1 MAVIERV
8 VAVITAGI
16 AVIYII
22 MNLVAMFKRMRK
34 PKEPWLLLLL
44 LVLAPPEVTA
54 QEWSGI
60 LSAERAIDWSDAGT
74 TIPTN
79 RTQCGSTI
87 SAYTGTAAT
96 INNAIASC
104 GANQY
109 VKLGAGTF
117 TLSTGITFGGDS
129 DKTLRGS
136 GPDSTF
142 LVVSNSDSCH
152 GQDSVICLG
161 GNDIRYYGPEAGNAG
176 GPVTANWTAGY
187 TQGATTITLS
197 GVSSGTT
204 QLKVGMFIVLDQTDD
219 ASDPGTDWFNT
230 NSSTYTSEGGTDYG
244 RTNRSQRQWVRVST
258 CDGNSTPG
266 HSCTSGT
273 DIVIDRPLYAP
284 NWVSGK
290 SPGAYWGADTSMGGG
305 NGIEDLSIECVSG
318 CGSAV
323 ALIGILF
330 EHDSWVKNVRGIYAP
345 NPRAYVLIYD
355 SARVVVRDS
364 YFFGS
369 QSESAGPTHY
379 GIEVIN
385 GCDNLIENNI
395 VQRRT
400 TPYISDGD
408 CGSVWAYNY
417 AINDQYSTATF
428 MQASNYSHEAGNHM
442 VLHEG
447 NDAVGLKN
455 DIVHGSSNAFTFFR
469 NYSRGFEPG
478 KTDTTS
484 AVVLHVFN
492 RYMNYVGNVL
502 GTSGEHTTYAS
513 ASTTDRI
520 YALEI
525 DGGGG
530 CSPNCDSD
538 AVTTTS
544 LLRWGNWDVVTS
556 TADNTDNDQTGTRWC
571 GNSGSTGWSTICSST
586 SEIPTGLAKY
596 PNSVPSSETL
606 PSSFYLQAKPSFYG
620 SNTWP
625 SIGPDISG
633 GTIANVGG
641 HVRRIPARICFE
653 DVMGGSFSDTTP
665 RTFNANS
672 CYVAASSSAIVIF
685 MEWGVLF
692 LSVGWHFRHAMA
704 VVMIAMVSTVQIC
717 TLHMQRNVALAFP
730 YVSARTKQGTVTVLH
745 AMTTAL
751 RQMKR

>member
-1 MAVIERV
+1 MARITLILS
-8 VAVITAGI
+8 VITALIALLGGFRLLANELRGI
-16 AVIYII
+16 
-22 MNLVAMFKRMRK
+22 LERKRITGK
-34 PKEPWLLLLL
+34 WLIAIALCVLPSVGHAQNWSG
-44 LVLAPPEVTA
+44 VLAT
-54 QEWSGI
+54 
-60 LSAERAIDWSDAGT
+60 ERAIDWSNAGT
-74 TIPTN
+74 AIPTN

-87 SAYTGTAAT
+87 TAYTGTAAT
-96 INNAIASC
+96 INSAIASC
-104 GANQY
+104 ASGGGGY
-109 VKLGAGTF
+109 VLLGAGTF

-129 DKTLRGS
+129 GVTLRGN

-142 LVVSNSDSCH
+142 IVSSNSDSCH

-176 GPVTANWTAGY
+176 GPVTTTWTAGY
-187 TQGATTITLS
+187 TQGATTITIA

-219 ASDPGTDWFNT
+219 ATDPGTDWFNT

-244 RTNRSQRQWVRVST
+244 RSGRVQRQWVKVAS

-266 HSCTSGT
+266 HSCSSGT
-273 DIVIDRPLYAP
+273 NITIDRPLYAP

-290 SPGAYWGADTSMGGG
+290 SPGAYWGADTSMASG
-305 NGIEDLSIECVSG
+305 NGVEDLSVECTGG

-355 SARVVVRDS
+355 SARVTVRDS

-379 GIEVIN
+379 GIEAIN
-385 GCDNLIENNI
+385 TCDNLVENNI

-400 TPYISDGD
+400 SPYISNGD

-417 AINDQYSTATF
+417 AINDQYSTADF

-447 NDAVGLKN
+447 NDAVGIKT
-455 DIVHGSSNAFTFFR
+455 DIVHGTSNAFTFFR
-469 NYSRGFEPG
+469 NYSRGFEAG
-478 KTDTTS
+478 KTTATS
-484 AVVLHVFN
+484 AAVLHVFS
-492 RYMNYVGNVL
+492 RYMNFVGNVL
-502 GTSGEHTTYAS
+502 GTSGEHSTYAS

-525 DGGGG
+525 DGGAG

-538 AVTTTS
+538 SVTTTS

-556 TADNTDNDQTGTRWC
+556 TSDNTDGDQTGTRWC
-571 GNSGSTGWSTICSST
+571 GNSSSTGWVARCGSA
-586 SEIPTGLAKY
+586 SEIPTGVVKY
-596 PNSVPSSETL
+596 PNTVPASETI
-606 PSSFYLQAKPSFYG
+606 PSSFYLSAKPSFYG
-620 SNTWP
+620 SNAWP

-633 GTIANVGG
+633 GTISNVGG
-641 HVRRIPARICFE
+641 HVKRIPARICFE

-665 RTFNANS
+665 RTFNADS
-672 CYVAASSSAIVIF
+672 CYVTNSWSPEI
-685 MEWGVLF
+685 VLF
-692 LSVGWHFRHAMA
+692 LEWATLTVSIGWHFRTVILATFSVTA
-704 VVMIAMVSTVQIC
+704 VVAMRI
-717 TLHMQRNVALAFP
+717 RNALTHRAYDSAVFVAEKYLE
-730 YVSARTKQGTVTVLH
+730 SRNRGK
-745 AMTTAL
+745 
-751 RQMKR
+751 